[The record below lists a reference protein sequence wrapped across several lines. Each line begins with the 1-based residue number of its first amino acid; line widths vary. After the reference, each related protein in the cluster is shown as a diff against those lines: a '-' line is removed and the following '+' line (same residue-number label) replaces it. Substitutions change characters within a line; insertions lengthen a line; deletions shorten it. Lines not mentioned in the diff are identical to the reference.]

1 MAVFNKVDIFVQD
14 LAQKQH
20 NLNADVL
27 KVALTNTAPTAASTT
42 VTAGTTD
49 LATGGG
55 YTAGGGTPTNSGAT
69 QSGGILKLTLQDL
82 VFTATTGFGPF
93 RYAILYNSTTGNKII
108 GWYDYGSSISLQASE
123 TFTVDFDTTNGVL
136 TIQ

>member
-1 MAVFNKVDIFVQD
+1 MATFNKYNIFVQD

-20 NLNADVL
+20 NLASDVL
-27 KVALTNTAPTAASTT
+27 KVALTNTAPLATDTA

-55 YTAGGGTPTNSGAT
+55 YTAGGGTVTTTSAT
-69 QSGGILKLTLQDL
+69 QTTGTLKLLVQQL

-93 RYAILYNSTTGNKII
+93 RYAILHNSTNGNKVI

-123 TFTVDFDTTNGVL
+123 TFTVAFDQTNGVL

>member
-1 MAVFNKVDIFVQD
+1 MATFNKVDIFVQD

-20 NLNADVL
+20 NLATDVL
-27 KVALTNTAPTAASTT
+27 KVALTNTAPTSTST
-42 VTAGTTD
+42 VVTAGTTD

-55 YTAGGGTPTNSGAT
+55 YTAGGGTVTTTSCVQT
-69 QSGGILKLTLQDL
+69 TGIVKLLVQNL

-93 RYAILYNSTTGNKII
+93 RYAILHNSTNLNKII

-123 TFTVDFDTTNGVL
+123 TFTVNFDQTNGVL

>member
-1 MAVFNKVDIFVQD
+1 MATFNKVDIFVQD

-20 NLNADVL
+20 NLATDVL
-27 KVALTNTAPTAASTT
+27 KVALTNTSPVTGSTV

-55 YTAGGGTPTNSGAT
+55 YTAGGGTVTTTSAVQT
-69 QSGGILKLTLQDL
+69 GGILKLVVADL

-93 RYAILYNSTTGNKII
+93 RYAILHNSTNGNKII

-123 TFTVDFDTTNGVL
+123 TFTVDFDQTNGVL

>member
-1 MAVFNKVDIFVQD
+1 MATFNKVDIFVQD

-20 NLNADVL
+20 NLASDVL
-27 KVALTNTAPTAASTT
+27 KVALTNTAPTSSMTT
-42 VTAGTTD
+42 ITPGTTD

-55 YTAGGGTPTNSGAT
+55 YTAGGGTVTTTSAVQT
-69 QSGGILKLTLQDL
+69 TGILKLVVADL

-93 RYAILYNSTTGNKII
+93 RYAILVNSTASNKVI

-123 TFTVDFDTTNGVL
+123 TFTVDFDQTNGVL